1 MTTDEAA
8 AFLEVSRG
16 RVHHFIKE
24 GRLKA
29 QKIGRD
35 WHIKEADAKRFKTT
49 LRPVGRPAKPAAKK
63 RGLKANSG
71 ATAGA

>member
-8 AFLEVSRG
+8 ALLEVSRG

-29 QKIGRD
+29 EKIGRD

-49 LRPVGRPAKPAAKK
+49 LRPVGRPAKPAAKQ
-63 RGLKANSG
+63 RGVKANSG
-71 ATAGA
+71 AL

>member
-29 QKIGRD
+29 EKVGRD
-35 WHIKEADAKRFKTT
+35 WQIKERDAVAFKKA
-49 LRPVGRPAKPAAKK
+49 LRPVGRPAKPETKAK
-63 RGLKANSG
+63 ASTG